1 MNEVEEIL
9 YLSFLIVLFSFLF
22 YPVFQEVKHDTVV
35 KRIIKKN
42 RRRIKKRRTSRTKK
56 YYRQKTKASKNVIQY
71 SFTILTD

>member
-9 YLSFLIVLFSFLF
+9 YSVFIITLLSFLF

-35 KRIIKKN
+35 KKIIKK
-42 RRRIKKRRTSRTKK
+42 IEEELKKRRTSRTKK

-71 SFTILTD
+71 SFAILTN